1 MHKKIKPCTQEQSTD
16 QRNPPIARG
25 IASNWKVLVRP
36 NLSAN
41 APPVNEPT
49 VAPASSTLTIHP
61 VHGFC
66 THENHKKT
74 IDGAYSRES
83 REFCETK
90 VIDSRHKKFSQTA
103 KINKLFHLNN
113 WFGLI

>member
-49 VAPASSTLTIHP
+49 VAPASSVLTIQP
-61 VHGFC
+61 AQGFY
-66 THENHKKT
+66 THENQEKT
-74 IDGAYSRES
+74 IDWAYTRL
-83 REFCETK
+83 
-90 VIDSRHKKFSQTA
+90 QA
-103 KINKLFHLNN
+103 KLGTFWLRS
-113 WFGLI
+113 